1 MKVEILYFPQQFK
14 THVLGATVL
23 PEVRGAT
30 HTRRIFLS
38 RRSLCVLFKQIGPTC
53 ISNVTLKLKNN
64 SHNFKPT
71 QTSPATWHFHFPCP
85 LSSLRGRATSCL
97 EERPGGAGQR
107 LPSSR
112 GRHCRGVAGQGA
124 LAVFSRS
131 ALLIWSSSLAKGR
144 TPSSPSTQHKASL
157 D

>member
-1 MKVEILYFPQQFK
+1 MKVEILYFSQRFK

-53 ISNVTLKLKNN
+53 ISNVILKLKNN
-64 SHNFKPT
+64 SHNYKST
-71 QTSPATWHFHFPCP
+71 QTSPATWHFH
-85 LSSLRGRATSCL
+85 LSILVSSLRDRAASSL
-97 EERPGGAGQR
+97 EKRTGGVGKF

-112 GRHCRGVAGQGA
+112 GQHGMGVAGQGA

-131 ALLIWSSSLAKGR
+131 ALLIRSSSLAKRR

>member
-71 QTSPATWHFHFPCP
+71 QTSPATWHFHSPVLSPLCVAEQLAAWRRGLGERVSVFPPPEDGTAGEWQDRGHWLYFQGLHCSSGP
-85 LSSLRGRATSCL
+85 ALWQREGHQAVPRLSTK
-97 EERPGGAGQR
+97 
-107 LPSSR
+107 LP
-112 GRHCRGVAGQGA
+112 
-124 LAVFSRS
+124 
-131 ALLIWSSSLAKGR
+131 
-144 TPSSPSTQHKASL
+144 
-157 D
+157 

>member
-71 QTSPATWHFHFPCP
+71 QTSPATWHFHSPVLFPLCVAEQ
-85 LSSLRGRATSCL
+85 LAAWRRGL
-97 EERPGGAGQR
+97 GGAGQR